1 MTAILGRLATYSGKE
16 LKWEDALASKVQL
29 MPSIL
34 TWESEA
40 PVQPDANGGYP
51 VAIPG
56 ITEGLV

>member
-1 MTAILGRLATYSGKE
+1 M
-16 LKWEDALASKVQL
+16 ASKVQL